1 MMAARTSPSLAASS
15 RSVMG
20 MVAALLL
27 AAACTPPA
35 RSQAPAGDDEVQAVV
50 IRVAGALDGTG
61 GRIGPSDIVVVDGII
76 TGILPAGRG
85 RGVVYDLGDAIA
97 LPGLIDTHVHLGW
110 HFDREGRTQSAEVE
124 ETAEESVLYG
134 AENAL
139 VTLRS
144 GVTTV
149 QSLGAAV
156 DKELRDAF
164 ARGILP
170 GPRVLTSLGAIGAW
184 LGDDVNAYRTRVQ
197 ELAAAGADVIKI
209 FASASIRDGGPPTL
223 SQQQLDAVCG
233 EASRLGLRTVAHA
246 HGPES
251 ARRAALAGCTTI
263 EHGALLDR
271 ETLELLAEHGMFYD
285 PNIDLVFRNYFENQ
299 DRFLGVGNYTEEGF
313 DQMRAAVPKALAAF
327 REALTVADLRVVFG
341 TDAVAGAHGRNYQE
355 LVYRVETGGQPAMD
369 AIVSATSLAAESLG
383 LGAEIGTLAAGM
395 RADIIAT
402 TGNPAEDISALGR
415 VVFVMASGHVIR
427 HDP

>member
-1 MMAARTSPSLAASS
+1 MTTKTSTALF
-15 RSVMG
+15 
-20 MVAALLL
+20 AALLL
-27 AAACTPPA
+27 TACTPPA
-35 RSQAPAGDDEVQAVV
+35 TSQAPAGDDEAQAVV
-50 IRVAGALDGTG
+50 IRVAGALDGIG
-61 GRIGPSDIVVVDGII
+61 GRIGPSDIVVANGVI
-76 TGILPAGRG
+76 TGVLAAGSGRG
-85 RGVVYDLGDAIA
+85 RVVDLGDATA

-110 HFDREGRTQSAEVE
+110 HFNREGRTQSREVE
-124 ETAEESVLYG
+124 ETPEESVLYG

-149 QSLGAAV
+149 QSIGAPV
-156 DKELRDAF
+156 DRELRDAF

-170 GPRVLTSLGAIGAW
+170 GPRVLTSLAAIGAW
-184 LGDDVNAYRTRVQ
+184 VGDDEAAYRARVQ

-223 SQQQLDAVCG
+223 SQTQLDAICG
-233 EASRLGLRTVAHA
+233 EATTLGLRTVAHA

-251 ARRAALAGCTTI
+251 ARRAAMAGCTTI

-271 ETLELLAEHGMFYD
+271 ETLALLAERGLFYD

-313 DQMRAAVPKALAAF
+313 EQMRAAVPKALAAF
-327 REALTVADLRVVFG
+327 REALRVPGLRVVFG

-383 LGAEIGTLAAGM
+383 LSDKIGTLAPGM

-402 TGNPAEDISALGR
+402 TGNPAADITALGR
-415 VVFVMASGHVIR
+415 VVFVMADGRVVR
-427 HDP
+427 HDR

>member
-1 MMAARTSPSLAASS
+1 MMAARPSTVLA
-15 RSVMG
+15 V
-20 MVAALLL
+20 LLL
-27 AAACTPPA
+27 AAACTAPA
-35 RSQAPAGDDEVQAVV
+35 TSQAPPADDAAQTAMV

-61 GRIGPSDIVVVDGII
+61 GRLGPSDIVVVDGII
-76 TGILPAGRG
+76 TEILPAGRG
-85 RGVVYDLGDAIA
+85 RGRVYDLGDAIA
-97 LPGLIDTHVHLGW
+97 LPGLIDTHVHIGW
-110 HFDREGRTQSAEVE
+110 HFNREGRTQSAEVE
-124 ETAEESVLYG
+124 ETPEERVLYG
-134 AENAL
+134 AENA
-139 VTLRS
+139 VATLRS

-149 QSLGAAV
+149 QSLGAPG
-156 DKELRDAF
+156 DQELRDAF

-170 GPRVLTSLGAIGAW
+170 GPRVLTSLAAIGVW
-184 LGDDVNAYRTRVQ
+184 LGDDEAVYRERVR

-223 SQQQLDAVCG
+223 SQAQLDVICG
-233 EASRLGLRTVAHA
+233 EATALGLRTVAHA

-251 ARRAALAGCTTI
+251 ARRVAEAGCTTI

-271 ETLELLAEHGMFYD
+271 ATLELLAERGLFYD

-313 DQMRAAVPKALAAF
+313 EQMRAAVPKALAAF
-327 REALTVADLRVVFG
+327 REALTVPGLRVVFG

-383 LGAEIGTLAAGM
+383 LDAEVGTLAAGM

-402 TGNPAEDISALGR
+402 AGDPAEDISALGR
-415 VVFVMASGHVIR
+415 VVFVMADGRVVR
-427 HDP
+427 HDPAH

>member
-1 MMAARTSPSLAASS
+1 
-15 RSVMG
+15 
-20 MVAALLL
+20 MVTRKSTALFAALLIVV
-27 AAACTPPA
+27 ACTPPA
-35 RSQAPAGDDEVQAVV
+35 RPQTPPSDDEVQAVV
-50 IRVAGALDGTG
+50 VRVAGALDGTG

-97 LPGLIDTHVHLGW
+97 LPGLVDTHVHLGW
-110 HFDREGRTQSAEVE
+110 HFNREGRTQSAEVE
-124 ETAEESVLYG
+124 ETPEESVLYG

-139 VTLRS
+139 QTLRS

-149 QSLGAAV
+149 QSLGAPI

-170 GPRVLTSLGAIGAW
+170 GPRVLTSLSAIGIW
-184 LGDDVNAYRTRVQ
+184 LGDDVALYRARVR
-197 ELAAAGADVIKI
+197 ELATRGADVIKI

-223 SQQQLDAVCG
+223 SQAQLDAICG
-233 EASRLGLRTVAHA
+233 EATALGLRTVAHA

-251 ARRAALAGCTTI
+251 ARRVAMAGCTTI

-271 ETLELLAEHGMFYD
+271 ATLELLAEHNMFYD

-313 DQMRAAVPKALAAF
+313 EQMRAAVPKALAAF
-327 REALTVADLRVVFG
+327 QEALTVPGLRVVFG

-355 LVYRVETGGQPAMD
+355 LVYRVETGGQAAMD

-383 LGAEIGTLAAGM
+383 LETEIGTLATGM
-395 RADIIAT
+395 AADIIAT
-402 TGNPAEDISALGR
+402 DGNPAEDINALGR
-415 VVFVMASGHVIR
+415 VRFVMIGGRVVR
-427 HDP
+427 NDPDS

>member
-1 MMAARTSPSLAASS
+1 MLSARTLPVLCALSLIS
-15 RSVMG
+15 
-20 MVAALLL
+20 L
-27 AAACTPPA
+27 ACTPPTG
-35 RSQAPAGDDEVQAVV
+35 SQQVGPDDEVQAVV
-50 IRVAGALDGTG
+50 VRVAGALDGTG
-61 GRIGPSDIVVVDGII
+61 GRIGPSDIVVVNGII

-85 RGVVYDLGDAIA
+85 RGTVYDLGDAIA

-110 HFDREGRTQSAEVE
+110 HFNREGRTQSAEVQ
-124 ETAEESVLYG
+124 ETPQESVLYG

-149 QSLGAAV
+149 QSIGAPV

-170 GPRVLTSLGAIGAW
+170 GPRVLTSLSAVGAW
-184 LGDDVNAYRTRVQ
+184 LGDDEAAYRERVQ
-197 ELAAAGADVIKI
+197 ELAAEGADVIKI

-223 SQQQLDAVCG
+223 SQAQLDATCG
-233 EASRLGLRTVAHA
+233 TAAALGLRTVAHA

-251 ARRAALAGCTTI
+251 ARRVAMAGCTTV

-271 ETLELLAEHGMFYD
+271 ATLELLAERDVFYD

-327 REALTVADLRVVFG
+327 REALTVPGLRVVFG
-341 TDAVAGAHGRNYQE
+341 TDAVAGAHGRNYEE
-355 LVYRVETGGQPAMD
+355 LVYRVQTGGQPAMD
-369 AIVSATSLAAESLG
+369 AIVSATSLAAASLG
-383 LGAEIGTLAAGM
+383 MSDEIGTLAAGM

-402 TGNPAEDISALGR
+402 QGNPADDISALGA
-415 VVFVMASGHVIR
+415 VSFVMIDGRVAR
-427 HDP
+427 RDP

>member
-1 MMAARTSPSLAASS
+1 MTAATTSSPLSVGAATLLI
-15 RSVMG
+15 
-20 MVAALLL
+20 AALLP

-35 RSQAPAGDDEVQAVV
+35 ASQAPPANDEVRAVV
-50 IRVAGALDGTG
+50 IRVGGALDGTG
-61 GRIGPSDIVVVDGII
+61 GRLGPSDIVVVNGII
-76 TGILPAGRG
+76 TEVLAAGRG
-85 RGVVYDLGDAIA
+85 RGVVYDLGDATA
-97 LPGLIDTHVHLGW
+97 MPGLIDTHVHLGW
-110 HFDREGRTQSAEVE
+110 HFNREGRTQSAEVE
-124 ETAEESVLYG
+124 ETPEESVLYG

-139 VTLRS
+139 ATLRS

-149 QSLGAAV
+149 QSLGAPV

-170 GPRVLTSLGAIGAW
+170 GPRVLTSLRPMGAW
-184 LGDDVNAYRTRVQ
+184 LGQDVEIYRTRVQ
-197 ELAAAGADVIKI
+197 DLAAAGADVIKI

-223 SQQQLDAVCG
+223 SQAQLDAICD
-233 EASRLGLRTVAHA
+233 EADGLGLRTVAHA

-271 ETLELLAEHGMFYD
+271 ATLELLAEHEMFYD

-313 DQMRAAVPKALAAF
+313 EQMRAAVPKALAAF
-327 REALTVADLRVVFG
+327 REALTVPGLRVVFG

-383 LGAEIGTLAAGM
+383 LAAEVGTLAAGM
-395 RADIIAT
+395 RADIIVT
-402 TGNPAEDISALGR
+402 IDDPAEDITALGR
-415 VVFVMASGHVIR
+415 VVFVMADGRVVLHE
-427 HDP
+427 H

>member
-1 MMAARTSPSLAASS
+1 MLAMRKSTALF
-15 RSVMG
+15 
-20 MVAALLL
+20 ATLLL
-27 AAACTPPA
+27 AAACTPPV
-35 RSQAPAGDDEVQAVV
+35 RSQAPPSDDEVQAVV
-50 IRVAGALDGTG
+50 VRVAGALDGTG

-76 TGILPAGRG
+76 TGILPARRG

-110 HFDREGRTQSAEVE
+110 HFNREGRTPSDEVE
-124 ETAEESVLYG
+124 ETPEESVLYG

-139 VTLRS
+139 LTLRS

-149 QSLGAAV
+149 QSIGAPV

-170 GPRVLTSLGAIGAW
+170 GPRVLTSLSAIGAW
-184 LGDDVNAYRTRVQ
+184 LGDDEEIYRERVQ

-223 SQQQLDAVCG
+223 SQAQLDVICG
-233 EASRLGLRTVAHA
+233 EATALGLRTVAHA

-251 ARRAALAGCTTI
+251 ARRVAMAGCTTV

-271 ETLELLAEHGMFYD
+271 ATLELLAERGLFYD

-299 DRFLGVGNYTEEGF
+299 DRFLGVGNYTAEGF
-313 DQMRAAVPKALAAF
+313 EQMRAAVPKALAAF
-327 REALTVADLRVVFG
+327 QEALTVPGLRVVFG

-355 LVYRVETGGQPAMD
+355 LVYRVETGGQAAMD
-369 AIVSATSLAAESLG
+369 AIISATSLAAASLG
-383 LGAEIGTLAAGM
+383 LDAEVGTLAPGM

-415 VVFVMASGHVIR
+415 VVFVMANGRVVR
-427 HDP
+427 HDPAH